1 MLKKC
6 NFSFVLVLVLFVL
19 FSLLSSQG
27 IVYAANNVQ
36 ISQLSP
42 DEGENNV
49 SVSKVIKIKFQQ
61 DMNKSTIDEFSVY
74 LIEESSKKE
83 IQVSVNYNEST
94 RTLTLSPLKN
104 LLKGS
109 IYKVILADTIKTDD
123 GDRLTEFQ
131 YNFRTEGDEQEVN
144 IEDNNDVNIDT
155 SEDANAIADVYVMDM
170 KPLNNA
176 TNVMADSPIEFSF
189 SGPMDLT
196 TINTENI
203 HLYKESGESLECI
216 VNYDYSIYKVTMK
229 PIGGLEPATLYKVK
243 ISSDVLS
250 SNGKH
255 FAGIE
260 WKFTT
265 KGTENI
271 STSKGTMY
279 NPLVTF
285 NGKMV
290 QFNEAKPYIKNK
302 RAMVPMRNLFELLDA
317 QMTWN
322 NDQQK
327 IMAILNDSMI
337 ELYIGKKAA
346 YKNGKTVILD
356 AAPEIS
362 KNYTMIPLRFAAE
375 SLGVKISWDSKNY
388 IINLTQ

>member
-1 MLKKC
+1 MLKKYNLC
-6 NFSFVLVLVLFVL
+6 FVFFVL
-19 FSLLSSQG
+19 FFLLSYQG
-27 IVYAANNVQ
+27 PVYAVGNNQ
-36 ISQLSP
+36 IYQLSP
-42 DEGENNV
+42 EEGENNV
-49 SVSKVIKIKFQQ
+49 SVSKVIKVKFQQ
-61 DMNKSTIDEFSVY
+61 DMDKSTIDEFSVY

-83 IQVSVNYNEST
+83 IQTSVNYNEST
-94 RTLTLSPLKN
+94 RTLTLSPLRN
-104 LLKGS
+104 LQEGS
-109 IYKVILADTIKTDD
+109 IYDVILADTIKTDD
-123 GDRLTEFQ
+123 GDKIKEFQ
-131 YNFRTEGDEQEVN
+131 YNFRTEGDEQE
-144 IEDNNDVNIDT
+144 IDDEDNNDVNTDI
-155 SEDANAIADVYVMDM
+155 SEDVNTIADVYVMDM

-176 TNVMADSPIEFSF
+176 TNVMVDSLIEFSF

-196 TINTENI
+196 TINTDNI
-203 HLYKESGESLECI
+203 HLYKESGEPIGCT
-216 VNYDYSIYKVTMK
+216 VNYDYSTYKVTMK
-229 PIGGLEPATLYKVK
+229 PIVGLEPATLYKVK
-243 ISSDVLS
+243 IDSDVLS
-250 SNGKH
+250 NSGEH
-255 FAGIE
+255 FAWIE

-265 KGTENI
+265 KGTENT
-271 STSKGTMY
+271 STTKGTMY

-362 KNYTMIPLRFAAE
+362 KNYTMVPLRFAAE